1 MFDCT
6 FKLLLTLLTSLF
18 FSKLHPQTYEPQL
31 FRLCVQCLIAVA
43 KALSPDSDSMSHTEV
58 KALLETDGKFDP
70 QPVDTTR

>member
-6 FKLLLTLLTSLF
+6 QASLNSVNLMF

-31 FRLCVQCLIAVA
+31 FRLFVQCLIAVA
-43 KALSPDSDSMSHTEV
+43 KALSPDSDGMSHTEV
-58 KALLETDGKFDP
+58 KALLETDGKFEP